1 MADQQN
7 LLNWLKKIS
16 FLRSLKTEDLYKL
29 AKELQTISFDADHTI
44 FAQDQEA
51 DLLYIVAQGRVV
63 LYIQDY
69 TGEKIIL
76 KVAETGD
83 YFGELALLDA
93 SGRSATAT
101 TTEPTVCYILS
112 RSRLLTFLKQEPSV
126 SLKMLSEL
134 TKQIRAT
141 NNLLRGRVSRNI
153 NTEIAE
159 KLSHSQRLAHW
170 IARFSGSMTFLYLN
184 MLWFAAWIFWNIDM
198 ITGLKAFDPYPF
210 GLLTLTVSLEAIF
223 LSIFVL
229 LSQNIQADRDKIH
242 SDIEYEVNLK
252 AELEIAYLH
261 EKIDR
266 FHEEYLNL
274 VHLITEGKKIPK
286 PKS

>member
-1 MADQQN
+1 M
-7 LLNWLKKIS
+7 
-16 FLRSLKTEDLYKL
+16 
-29 AKELQTISFDADHTI
+29 
-44 FAQDQEA
+44 
-51 DLLYIVAQGRVV
+51 
-63 LYIQDY
+63 
-69 TGEKIIL
+69 
-76 KVAETGD
+76 
-83 YFGELALLDA
+83 
-93 SGRSATAT
+93 
-101 TTEPTVCYILS
+101 
-112 RSRLLTFLKQEPSV
+112 
-126 SLKMLSEL
+126 
-134 TKQIRAT
+134 
-141 NNLLRGRVSRNI
+141 
-153 NTEIAE
+153 
-159 KLSHSQRLAHW
+159 
-170 IARFSGSMTFLYLN
+170 ARFSGSMTFLYLN